1 MEFVN
6 GDTLHQKIQ
15 KTRMNED
22 EIRFYLAEIIS
33 VLQFLHSNKIVYRY
47 IEKNKI
53 FLFFFLFYENYSLIM
68 LRFKT

>member
-47 IEKNKI
+47 IEKQN
-53 FLFFFLFYENYSLIM
+53 FSFFL
-68 LRFKT
+68 